1 MQFKG
6 VFFDFDY
13 TLGDSTPAILA
24 GFRHA
29 FSQMGLPEPEDEA
42 VRRTIGMVLE
52 DEYTVLSGD
61 ADPGRR
67 ARFRQLYAEKA
78 GPLQPKLT
86 KLFPGAR
93 ALLEA
98 LHRAGLPAGVV
109 STKNASTLRAILEAQ
124 GVLPLLASVTGGD
137 MVSRPKPD
145 PEGLCSA
152 VRAQALEPEQVLYCG
167 DTLIDAETA
176 QRAGAP
182 FCAVLNG
189 ATAEEQ
195 FRASGFP
202 FVHIA
207 PDLAE
212 LKEWLGI

>member
-1 MQFKG
+1 MEYRAL
-6 VFFDFDY
+6 FFDFDY

-24 GFRHA
+24 GFRYA
-29 FSQMGLPEPEDEA
+29 FTQLGLPEPEDEA

-52 DEYTVLSGD
+52 DEYTTLSGD
-61 ADPGRR
+61 TDPGHR

-86 KLFPGAR
+86 QLFPGAQ

-98 LHRAGLPAGVV
+98 LHRAGVPVGVV
-109 STKNASTLRAILEAQ
+109 STKNTPILRAILEAQ

-145 PEGLCSA
+145 PEGLLA
-152 VRAQALEPEQVLYCG
+152 AIRVQVLEPGQALYCG

-176 QRAGAP
+176 RRGGVP

-189 ATAEEQ
+189 TTGEAE
-195 FRASGFP
+195 FRASGLP

-207 PDLAE
+207 PDLGE
-212 LKEWLGI
+212 LKGWLGI

>member
-13 TLGDSTPAILA
+13 TLGDSSLAILT
-24 GFRHA
+24 GFRYA
-29 FSQMGLPEPEDEA
+29 FARMGLPEPEDQA

-52 DEYTVLSGD
+52 DEYTALTGD
-61 ADPGRR
+61 TDSSRR
-67 ARFRQLYAEKA
+67 AQFRQLYVEKS

-86 KLFPGAR
+86 QLFPGAR

-98 LHRAGLPAGVV
+98 LRRAGVPAGVV
-109 STKNASTLRAILEAQ
+109 STKNGGTLRAILEAQ
-124 GVLPLLASVTGGD
+124 EVLPLLASVTGGD

-145 PEGLCSA
+145 PEGLLA
-152 VRAQALEPEQVLYCG
+152 AIQAQALEPGQVLYCG

-176 QRAGAP
+176 QRAGVP

-189 ATAEEQ
+189 STTEAA
-195 FRASGFP
+195 FRTSGFP

-207 PDLAE
+207 PDLME

>member
-1 MQFKG
+1 MDFKG

-13 TLGDSTPAILA
+13 TLGDSTQAILA

-29 FSQMGLPEPEDEA
+29 FAQMGLPEPEDGA

-52 DEYTVLSGD
+52 DEYTALSGD

-67 ARFRQLYAEKA
+67 ARFRQLYVEKA
-78 GPLQPKLT
+78 GPLQPRLT
-86 KLFPGAR
+86 RLFPGAR

-98 LHRAGLPAGVV
+98 LRRAGTPAGVV
-109 STKNASTLRAILEAQ
+109 STKNGGTLRAILEAQ

-145 PEGLCSA
+145 PEGLLA
-152 VRAQALEPEQVLYCG
+152 AIRVQALEPGQALYCG

-176 QRAGAP
+176 RRGGVP

-189 ATAEEQ
+189 TTGGAE
-195 FRASGFP
+195 FRASGLP

-207 PDLAE
+207 PDLGE
-212 LKEWLGI
+212 LKGWLGI

>member
-1 MQFKG
+1 MDFKG

-13 TLGDSTPAILA
+13 TLGDSTQAILA

-29 FSQMGLPEPEDEA
+29 FAQMGLPEPEDGA

-52 DEYTVLSGD
+52 DEYTALSGD

-67 ARFRQLYAEKA
+67 ARFRQLYVEKA
-78 GPLQPKLT
+78 GPLQPRLT
-86 KLFPGAR
+86 RLFPGAR

-98 LHRAGLPAGVV
+98 LRRAGTPAGVV
-109 STKNASTLRAILEAQ
+109 STKNGGTLRAILEAQ

-145 PEGLCSA
+145 PEGLLA
-152 VRAQALEPEQVLYCG
+152 AIRAQALEPGQALYCG

-176 QRAGAP
+176 RRGGVP

-189 ATAEEQ
+189 TTGGAE
-195 FRASGFP
+195 FRASGLP

-207 PDLAE
+207 PDLGE
-212 LKEWLGI
+212 LKDWLGI